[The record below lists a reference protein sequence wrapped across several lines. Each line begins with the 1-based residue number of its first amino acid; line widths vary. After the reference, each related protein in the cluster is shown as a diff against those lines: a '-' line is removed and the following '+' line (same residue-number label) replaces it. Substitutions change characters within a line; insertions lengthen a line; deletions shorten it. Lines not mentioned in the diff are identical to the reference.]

1 MDDSLASPEAP
12 EVERLPEV
20 ERGHRGRRA
29 AGDKGLRVKLEA
41 ALEAVP
47 DNPDF
52 VPRVERDRP
61 EKEKL
66 VYISEK

>member
-1 MDDSLASPEAP
+1 MDGSMASPEAP

-20 ERGHRGRRA
+20 ERGHRGWGA
-29 AGDKGLRVKLEA
+29 ARDKGLRVKLEA

-47 DNPDF
+47 DYPDF

-61 EKEKL
+61 EKEK
-66 VYISEK
+66 